1 MNGDN
6 RYPNQPGGR
15 FVTPDTLGQI
25 ISPYDM
31 DSRLLNDLQ
40 QRGIRPIK
48 VFRIDLSVAGSLQ
61 IKDSGFHFVQY
72 GFMQQTP
79 GTDGNKPVNT
89 TSLVTVQINTDHD
102 AGFDKFP
109 AKHARGYSSPF
120 YGLFVEWQAQTSA
133 GQPIF
138 CDFILFKSSER
149 PWIDGE
155 SAT

>member
-6 RYPNQPGGR
+6 RFPYDNGGR
-15 FVTPDTLGQI
+15 FQEPNSLKQI

-31 DSRLLNDLQ
+31 DSRLLQDLQ
-40 QRGIRPIK
+40 QRGIRPVK
-48 VFRIDLSVAGSLQ
+48 VFKIDLSVAGQLQ

-72 GFMQQTP
+72 GWMQQTP

-89 TSLVTVQINTDHD
+89 TSLVNVQINTDHD
-102 AGFDKFP
+102 AGFDQFP
-109 AKHARGYSSPF
+109 AKHARGFSGPF
-120 YGLFVEWQAQTSA
+120 NGLFLTWIAQTSA
-133 GQPIF
+133 GQPIY
-138 CDFILFKSSER
+138 CDFILFKSSDK